1 MSEEKR
7 FPIEPLMD
15 RVFVVKDDMSVDKAT
30 GFHLPQ
36 TVKGRAQTGTV
47 VAVGPGYL
55 DTATGEFHSMQ
66 LEVGDRVFLK
76 EFDGYIIRYGGHEAF
91 VFSERE
97 ILGRV
102 LDEE

>member
-1 MSEEKR
+1 MSEKR

-15 RVFVVKDDMSVDKAT
+15 RVFVKKDDMLVDKAT

-47 VAVGPGYL
+47 VAAGPGYL
-55 DTATGEFHSMQ
+55 DTNSGKFYPMQ
-66 LEVGDRVFLK
+66 LKVGDRVFLK
-76 EFDGYIIRYGGHEAF
+76 EFDGYIIRYDGHEAF

-97 ILGRV
+97 ILGKV